1 MAEDESPHSSSDDGR
16 KADLEAL
23 FAAWDQRDGAA
34 AAPEPG
40 AREAKL
46 RLLSYGVQLRL
57 VVSVVLIGITAFFMY
72 KTRDSF
78 SYWLT
83 GDPAELGDLREAW
96 ATGTRQLDVPSNTY
110 VHLDGLVISRVYTQ
124 SRGPDADPTADE
136 PVYKLFFDPM
146 FNIVV
151 RTTRDLPRPKWNHM
165 GMMEIDDRFI
175 DLIKQKRV
183 FPSDLTV
190 SFGGNGRLIQA
201 SDVPEDMRRAMN
213 TYARDTKLEA
223 DNLWVFLDDDT
234 PSKHSLAGIVWGLAA
249 IVPLV
254 SLFFLL
260 RAIRLRARYRQQL
273 GAGDTASGDAQE
285 TSS

>member
-1 MAEDESPHSSSDDGR
+1 MAEDESNQSSSDDGR

-23 FAAWDQRDGAA
+23 FAAWDQRDGAP
-34 AAPEPG
+34 APAEPG

-46 RLLSYGVQLRL
+46 RLLSYGVRLRL
-57 VVSVVLIGITAFFMY
+57 VVSVVLIGVTAFFMY

-124 SRGPDADPTADE
+124 SRGPEADATKDE
-136 PVYKLFFDPM
+136 PIYKLFFDPM

-165 GMMEIDDRFI
+165 GMMEIDDRLI

-190 SFGGNGRLIQA
+190 AFGGNGRLIRA
-201 SDVPEDMRRAMN
+201 SDVPEDMRRAVN

-260 RAIRLRARYRQQL
+260 RAIRLRARYRRQ
-273 GAGDTASGDAQE
+273 AGDGDAGSGDALE